1 MNTTRF
7 FCRNLLG
14 GLAISLALVATAFA
28 QEDDVVGT
36 WACGLS
42 IDDPASGASVNAD
55 FETTYDSDG
64 TYERDGQLVISID
77 AMQLDITVAMDEA
90 GNWRVIESTGLG
102 ETATEISFS
111 TLSEMPTQME
121 QMILQQMQTESNAMI
136 GKEEVAEITA
146 MTADAMELTSDD
158 GAALT
163 CNKA

>member
-1 MNTTRF
+1 MNTFQRI
-7 FCRNLLG
+7 CRQLLAG
-14 GLAISLALVATAFA
+14 MAIIGSLIAPAFA

-42 IDDPASGASVNAD
+42 IDDPATGTAVSAD

-64 TYERDGQLVISID
+64 SYERDGQLKISVA
-77 AMQLDITVAMDEA
+77 AMQLDIDVVMDEA
-90 GNWRVIESTGLG
+90 GNWRVVESTGLG

-111 TLSEMPTQME
+111 SLAETPSQVE
-121 QMILQQMQTESNAMI
+121 QMVLQQMQVEANAML
-136 GKEEVAEITA
+136 GKEEVAEITS
-146 MTADAMELTSDD
+146 MTADAMVLTSDD